1 MTSKSVPPTVTQPSS
16 SMAVISL
23 ISGVLG
29 LTLLPVIGSIAAVIT
44 GPIARREIRQSG
56 GALGGDG
63 LATAGMVLGWIG
75 IGLTVVGLCVVGVVF
90 AIPICLGLF
99 AVGSSSTMS
108 WIPLLV
114 ALA

>member
-1 MTSKSVPPTVTQPSS
+1 MTSSSAPPTVTQPSS
-16 SMAVISL
+16 SMAIISL

-44 GPIARREIRQSG
+44 GFIARREIRESG

-63 LATAGMVLGWIG
+63 LATAGMILGWIG
-75 IGLTVVGLCVVGVVF
+75 VGLTVVGLCVVGVVF
-90 AIPICLGLF
+90 ALPLCLGLF
-99 AVGSSSTMS
+99 AISSSSTTS